1 MQGLLTKW
9 CYNHTSAG
17 LSEIMRER
25 RADVKHQERRA
36 RVKLQGQVALVT
48 GASRGIG
55 RAIALGLAAEG
66 AQVAIN
72 YVSRPDAAAEVQ
84 TALSTLGRE
93 GLPVQADVAV
103 AEEVARMVAQVLAH
117 FGQIDVLVNNATL
130 HRGRR
135 VHRLPESDWDA
146 VIDSCLKGAYHCCQ
160 QIVPHMMARRRGRI
174 INISSVVGRIGWP
187 GDTAYGTAKAGL
199 VGFTRSLAKEVAPY
213 GLTANVV
220 MPGYVRTDM
229 TAALTPTNIEQM
241 LALIPLGRAGEPE
254 DVAEVVTF
262 LASRAAYVT
271 GAVYVVDGG
280 MSL

>member
-1 MQGLLTKW
+1 MPGGATITLVRVRP
-9 CYNHTSAG
+9 S
-17 LSEIMRER
+17 IMRESG
-25 RADVKHQERRA
+25 ADVKRHMRRE
-36 RVKLQGQVALVT
+36 RVKLQGKVALVT

-55 RAIALGLAAEG
+55 RAIAVGLAAEG
-66 AQVAIN
+66 AHVAIN
-72 YVSRPDAAAEVQ
+72 YVSRPDAAVAVQ
-84 TALSTLGRE
+84 EAIDALGRE

-103 AEEVARMVAQVLAH
+103 AADVERMVAQVLDR

-135 VHRLPESDWDA
+135 VHRLPEGEWDA

-160 QIVPHMMARRRGRI
+160 HVVPHMIERRSGRI
-174 INISSVVGRIGWP
+174 INISSVVGLVGWP
-187 GDTAYGTAKAGL
+187 GDTAYGAAKAGL

-213 GLTANVV
+213 GITANVV

-229 TAALTPTNIEQM
+229 TAALTPKNVEQM

-262 LASRAAYVT
+262 LAARAAYVT

>member
-1 MQGLLTKW
+1 VQL
-9 CYNHTSAG
+9 AG
-17 LSEIMRER
+17 
-25 RADVKHQERRA
+25 K
-36 RVKLQGQVALVT
+36 VALVT

-66 AQVAIN
+66 AHVALN
-72 YVSRPDAAAEVQ
+72 YVSRPEAAAAVQ
-84 TALSTLGRE
+84 EAIAALGRE

-103 AEEVARMVAQVLAH
+103 AEEVARMVARVLAH
-117 FGQIDVLVNNATL
+117 FGQIDVLVNNATV

-135 VHRLPESDWDA
+135 VHRLSESDWDA

-160 QIVPHMMARRRGRI
+160 HIVPHMIERRSGRI
-174 INISSVVGRIGWP
+174 INISSVVGRMGWP
-187 GDTAYGTAKAGL
+187 GDTAYGAAKAGL

-213 GLTANVV
+213 GITANVV

-229 TAALTPTNIEQM
+229 TAALTPQNTEQM
-241 LALIPLGRAGEPE
+241 LALIPLGRAGAPE
-254 DVAEVVTF
+254 DVADVVTF
-262 LASRAAYVT
+262 LATRAAYVT